1 MPVPVSSPFETF
13 WTGEHGWRDRQL
25 PNGTVI
31 WTSPTGHTY
40 TTRPGS
46 ALLFPSLC
54 EPTAA
59 LSLPEPDSVV
69 SGDRGVMMPKRR
81 RTRAQDRAYR
91 IDAERRLNDA
101 YVAERNMPPP
111 F

>member
-1 MPVPVSSPFETF
+1 MPDRETMAAL
-13 WTGEHGWRDRQL
+13 EARDQFALAER
-25 PNGTVI
+25 
-31 WTSPTGHTY
+31 
-40 TTRPGS
+40 
-46 ALLFPSLC
+46 LLFPSLC

-69 SGDRGVMMPKRR
+69 GGDRGVMVPRPR

-111 F
+111 VYGW